1 MPDSWPNLSSETLT
15 DQVYEVLREQILS
28 GRWEH
33 GRFMREQQISEKLG
47 VSRTPVREA
56 LGRLASDRFV
66 ERVPR
71 RGYRIPEQSPADL
84 VDVYPVLARLEVLAA
99 SQSLPGFDAAA
110 LADLRDVN
118 ERYAQACA
126 RGDVRGGIEFNHQFH
141 HRLSEPSG
149 NQRLNDML
157 DDLRAEVTRLEIWA
171 FSSITEWQESI
182 REHEGILEAIEL
194 GDHETALQRLEHNR
208 LMTHVTFAEML
219 ASEHKWDLPAE

>member
-71 RGYRIPEQSPADL
+71 RGACRSAGRE
-84 VDVYPVLARLEVLAA
+84 RT
-99 SQSLPGFDAAA
+99 
-110 LADLRDVN
+110 LR
-118 ERYAQACA
+118 
-126 RGDVRGGIEFNHQFH
+126 
-141 HRLSEPSG
+141 SG
-149 NQRLNDML
+149 
-157 DDLRAEVTRLEIWA
+157 LRPR
-171 FSSITEWQESI
+171 
-182 REHEGILEAIEL
+182 
-194 GDHETALQRLEHNR
+194 
-208 LMTHVTFAEML
+208 
-219 ASEHKWDLPAE
+219 